1 MALYSGE
8 KLTSEIN
15 QMYPLLIGIFLNF
28 CRLILIQTALKD
40 WQCVEW

>member
-15 QMYPLLIGIFLNF
+15 QMYRTTNRDYSYFLPLNP
-28 CRLILIQTALKD
+28 
-40 WQCVEW
+40 